1 MNRLIIKKKSAT
13 QRWFVW
19 QTGDPTEYMYLDGN
33 FAGQANLAQRL
44 GDDSSVILPTNS
56 VITLGGH
63 DDTNDPNG
71 AEYLC
76 YAFAPIEGYS
86 KMGSYEGNNSSSDN
100 AFVFTGF
107 LPSFLL
113 IKNADS
119 TEDWTIRDI
128 EHSGYYTD
136 RANPIPIGVQPSTS
150 TNATGGSA
158 FNIDFV
164 SNGFK
169 VRGNNA
175 DVGASNTYVYLAF
188 ASNPFKFNNAR

>member
-1 MNRLIIKKKSAT
+1 MILLKKTNVSGNWTVGEFNTIGNTKYLQLNTDSDLITSSTIWNNTSPTSTVVSIGTSSGVNSINSTYTAYCFKS
-13 QRWFVW
+13 V
-19 QTGDPTEYMYLDGN
+19 
-33 FAGQANLAQRL
+33 
-44 GDDSSVILPTNS
+44 
-56 VITLGGH
+56 
-63 DDTNDPNG
+63 
-71 AEYLC
+71 
-76 YAFAPIEGYS
+76 EGFS
-86 KMGSYEGNNSSSDN
+86 KIGSYEGNNSSSDN

-113 IKNADS
+113 IKNIDAD
-119 TEDWTIRDI
+119 EDWTIRDI

-158 FNIDFV
+158 FSIDLL